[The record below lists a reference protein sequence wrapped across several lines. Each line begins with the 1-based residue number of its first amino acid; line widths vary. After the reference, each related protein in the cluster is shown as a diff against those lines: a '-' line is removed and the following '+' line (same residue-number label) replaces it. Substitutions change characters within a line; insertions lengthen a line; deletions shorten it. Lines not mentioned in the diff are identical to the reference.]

1 MKVIKTIAAGE
12 KGSVRFLD
20 EWGDNLLAVR
30 YREDVERGL
39 ILTTVEVVVDERTKM
54 SKNRQQIG
62 YLKSRSRSLVFIRI
76 GYHGRELQTKAK
88 AAGARWDKNKKQW
101 CMKYQSAINIGLK
114 SRIIRKVEG
123 KNEKQ

>member
-12 KGSVRFLD
+12 KGSMRFLD

-39 ILTTVEVVVDERTKM
+39 ILTTVEVVVDERAKM

-76 GYHGRELQTKAK
+76 GYHERELQTKAK
-88 AAGARWDKNKKQW
+88 GAGARWDKNKKQW

-114 SRIIRKVEG
+114 SRIIKKVEG